1 MNGNNRLALIVAAT
15 FAAGA
20 AHAEKIDFSA
30 EMVKRLDKAGKL
42 KPLYKEASKGREMPK
57 TMNAT
62 LYFLGDVK
70 GKGLRLSLPAAVV
83 SQPKVI
89 AQAEVDN
96 CFSET
101 VTEKFELAGETTKSA
116 NFQNSDTLELGQ
128 KLEVS
133 VTYDS
138 PFGVSGM
145 SATMSASTE
154 RRQVSMKSEGGSDTE
169 TQKWSSNRDIPIPPD
184 KGITVQLV
192 VTEQKIASLGYTA
205 NYVLGGPA
213 KLVFSAG
220 AAGYTWEPRR
230 GSALPTSPY
239 PPLKVGAQSNGAPLY
254 ICRVKA
260 GDNYYY
266 GKTHGDSV
274 CYYGSEGQATPGIG
288 VFGLKT
294 DAYEY
299 LLGSQDSITLGDS
312 YAKFTFD
319 GDGKGGQI
327 CVQGGGAPL
336 PGFVTKDGQCLSHYD
351 NRTTRTRDYKVLLDP
366 RQGGVE
372 TNINLTTLLPNDAD
386 RTFDLRGAFS
396 GVSALNNRI
405 VYGRARK
412 AECGTLDT
420 ATTAGGMSAGYR
432 PAKGPTA
439 KGGTKRPVVKRTAP
453 GAPLPEALVKG

>member
-1 MNGNNRLALIVAAT
+1 MNGNNRLALLVAAT

-20 AHAEKIDFSA
+20 AHADKIDFSA

-42 KPLYKEASKGREMPK
+42 KPLYRQLTQRDMPA

-62 LYFLGDVK
+62 LYFQGDVK
-70 GKGLRLSLPAAVV
+70 GKGLRLSLPATVV
-83 SQPKVI
+83 SQPKVV

-116 NFQNSDTLELGQ
+116 NFQNTDQLELGQ

-138 PFGVSGM
+138 PFGISGVSASM
-145 SATMSASTE
+145 TASTE

-169 TQKWSSNRDIPIPPD
+169 TQKWSSNRDIPVPPD

-213 KLVFSAG
+213 KIVFSAG
-220 AAGYTWEPRR
+220 AEGYTWAARR
-230 GSALPTSPY
+230 GSSVPTSPY

-260 GDNYYY
+260 GEKYYY

-274 CYYGSEGQATPGIG
+274 CYYGTEQMLPMGFGPG
-288 VFGLKT
+288 LRT
-294 DAYEY
+294 DTYDY
-299 LLGSQDSITLGDS
+299 LLGAQSSLSLGDQ

-327 CVQGGGAPL
+327 CVQQGGAPL
-336 PGFVTKDGQCLSHYD
+336 PGFVTGDGQCLSHYD
-351 NRTTRTRDYKVLLDP
+351 NQTTRTRNYKVLLDP

-372 TNINLTTLLPNDAD
+372 ANIDLTTLLPNEAD

-412 AECGTLDT
+412 AECGTFDT
-420 ATTAGGMSAGYR
+420 AAGGMSAGYR
-432 PAKGPTA
+432 PAKGAPPKT
-439 KGGTKRPVVKRTAP
+439 GPKRAMVKKTAP
-453 GAPLPEALVKG
+453 GAPLPEALLKG